1 MEKKTDRRVRKT
13 KNQLRTGPA
22 RLMKKKNI
30 GQITVKELVDDVDIN
45 RSTFYLH
52 YSDIPSLLKEI
63 EDDMIEE
70 IERAILEHPIKIEK
84 DTTYLFIEDLFR
96 VLSDNREIGCAL
108 LGPYGDI
115 TFIRRIEKFLE
126 ENSRDLL
133 AERFPE
139 KFAEMKYFYS
149 NYKDYYYLPQED
161 IAIHK
166 SVAGFVDKE
175 FRQQALASN
184 CYTRKVS
191 SYLPQWDTLFTPF
204 FKREYKDHDLFFE
217 LTDEFKTRRE
227 DFNRYA
233 HHILEMIASQC

>member
-13 KNQLRTGPA
+13 KNQLRTGLA

-149 NYKDYYYLPQED
+149 FCFNGCLGFIRTWLENGENMPPEYAARLKFLMVLSSLVAFYED
-161 IAIHK
+161 A
-166 SVAGFVDKE
+166 KE
-175 FRQQALASN
+175 N
-184 CYTRKVS
+184 K
-191 SYLPQWDTLFTPF
+191 
-204 FKREYKDHDLFFE
+204 
-217 LTDEFKTRRE
+217 
-227 DFNRYA
+227 
-233 HHILEMIASQC
+233 

>member
-13 KNQLRTGPA
+13 KNQLRTGLA

-133 AERFPE
+133 AELL
-139 KFAEMKYFYS
+139 S
-149 NYKDYYYLPQED
+149 
-161 IAIHK
+161 
-166 SVAGFVDKE
+166 
-175 FRQQALASN
+175 
-184 CYTRKVS
+184 RKVCGNEIF
-191 SYLPQWDTLFTPF
+191 LFV
-204 FKREYKDHDLFFE
+204 LF
-217 LTDEFKTRRE
+217 
-227 DFNRYA
+227 
-233 HHILEMIASQC
+233 

>member
-1 MEKKTDRRVRKT
+1 MTRRKRYGKKTDRRVRKT
-13 KNQLRTGPA
+13 KNQLRTGLA

-115 TFIRRIEKFLE
+115 TFIRRIENFWKKTVVIFWR
-126 ENSRDLL
+126 N
-133 AERFPE
+133 AFP
-139 KFAEMKYFYS
+139 
-149 NYKDYYYLPQED
+149 
-161 IAIHK
+161 K
-166 SVAGFVDKE
+166 S
-175 FRQQALASN
+175 L
-184 CYTRKVS
+184 RK
-191 SYLPQWDTLFTPF
+191 
-204 FKREYKDHDLFFE
+204 
-217 LTDEFKTRRE
+217 
-227 DFNRYA
+227 
-233 HHILEMIASQC
+233 

>member
-13 KNQLRTGPA
+13 KNQLRTGLA

-96 VLSDNREIGCAL
+96 VLSDNREIGCARFVL
-108 LGPYGDI
+108 TDVL
-115 TFIRRIEKFLE
+115 
-126 ENSRDLL
+126 DLL
-133 AERFPE
+133 EHGLKTGKICRLN
-139 KFAEMKYFYS
+139 MR
-149 NYKDYYYLPQED
+149 LVL
-161 IAIHK
+161 H
-166 SVAGFVDKE
+166 
-175 FRQQALASN
+175 
-184 CYTRKVS
+184 
-191 SYLPQWDTLFTPF
+191 
-204 FKREYKDHDLFFE
+204 FKWL
-217 LTDEFKTRRE
+217 
-227 DFNRYA
+227 
-233 HHILEMIASQC
+233 

>member
-13 KNQLRTGPA
+13 KNQLRTGLA

-96 VLSDNREIGCAL
+96 VLTERSDAR
-108 LGPYGDI
+108 
-115 TFIRRIEKFLE
+115 FLVHTVILRLSGE
-126 ENSRDLL
+126 LKNFWKKTVVIFWRN
-133 AERFPE
+133 AFP
-139 KFAEMKYFYS
+139 
-149 NYKDYYYLPQED
+149 
-161 IAIHK
+161 K
-166 SVAGFVDKE
+166 S
-175 FRQQALASN
+175 L
-184 CYTRKVS
+184 RK
-191 SYLPQWDTLFTPF
+191 
-204 FKREYKDHDLFFE
+204 
-217 LTDEFKTRRE
+217 
-227 DFNRYA
+227 
-233 HHILEMIASQC
+233 

>member
-13 KNQLRTGPA
+13 KNQLRTGLA

-115 TFIRRIEKFLE
+115 TFIRR
-126 ENSRDLL
+126 
-133 AERFPE
+133 
-139 KFAEMKYFYS
+139 MKYFYS
-149 NYKDYYYLPQED
+149 FCFNGCL
-161 IAIHK
+161 
-166 SVAGFVDKE
+166 GFIRTWLENGENMPPEYAARLTFQMV
-175 FRQQALASN
+175 
-184 CYTRKVS
+184 VS
-191 SYLPQWDTLFTPF
+191 SLDAFY
-204 FKREYKDHDLFFE
+204 
-217 LTDEFKTRRE
+217 E
-227 DFNRYA
+227 DAKENK
-233 HHILEMIASQC
+233 

>member
-13 KNQLRTGPA
+13 KNQLRTGLA

-96 VLSDNREIGCAL
+96 VLSDNRGSDA
-108 LGPYGDI
+108 
-115 TFIRRIEKFLE
+115 RFLVHTVILRLSGE
-126 ENSRDLL
+126 LKNFWKKTVVIFWRN
-133 AERFPE
+133 AFP
-139 KFAEMKYFYS
+139 
-149 NYKDYYYLPQED
+149 
-161 IAIHK
+161 K
-166 SVAGFVDKE
+166 S
-175 FRQQALASN
+175 L
-184 CYTRKVS
+184 RK
-191 SYLPQWDTLFTPF
+191 
-204 FKREYKDHDLFFE
+204 
-217 LTDEFKTRRE
+217 
-227 DFNRYA
+227 
-233 HHILEMIASQC
+233 

>member
-13 KNQLRTGPA
+13 KNQLRTGLA

-133 AERFPE
+133 AERF
-139 KFAEMKYFYS
+139 
-149 NYKDYYYLPQED
+149 
-161 IAIHK
+161 
-166 SVAGFVDKE
+166 V
-175 FRQQALASN
+175 
-184 CYTRKVS
+184 
-191 SYLPQWDTLFTPF
+191 
-204 FKREYKDHDLFFE
+204 
-217 LTDEFKTRRE
+217 LTDVLDLLEHGLKTGKICRLNMRLVLHFKW
-227 DFNRYA
+227 
-233 HHILEMIASQC
+233 L